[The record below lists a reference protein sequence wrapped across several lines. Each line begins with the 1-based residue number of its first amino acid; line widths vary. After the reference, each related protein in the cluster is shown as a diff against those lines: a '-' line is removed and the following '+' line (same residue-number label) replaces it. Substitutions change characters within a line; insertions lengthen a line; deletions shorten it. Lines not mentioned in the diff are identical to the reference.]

1 MLHQFIERETSR
13 IKTEKLYYDR
23 IVNYIYNNSRERPGY
38 LYKIVTSS
46 RMSSLLAYIN
56 YDFPLGSRLTGG
68 NKFVKKIG
76 IDLSECVD
84 PLKKLNSARKI
95 FERKIRYWDFR
106 PMTGDSAEIVSPADS
121 RMIAGSFKDT
131 SIIFLKEK
139 FFSYEEFIGPE
150 KREWLSAFHGGDFA
164 VFRLTPDKYHYN
176 HVPVSG
182 KVVDIYEISGKYNSC
197 NPGAVISVVTP
208 FSKNKRTVTVIDT
221 DVENGSRIG
230 LVAMIEVVALMIG
243 HIRQCYSEIKYDNP
257 APLMPGMFL
266 MKGQP
271 KSLYRPGS
279 SVDILIFQKDR
290 IRFSDDIIRNLKKP
304 GAQSRFTDSKG
315 NPLVETDVKV
325 RSTIARKKNKL

>member
-1 MLHQFIERETSR
+1 MLHQFIERETSQ

-38 LYKIVTSS
+38 LYNIVTSS
-46 RMSSLLAYIN
+46 RMSSILAYIN
-56 YDFPLGSRLTGG
+56 YDFPLGSRITGG
-68 NKFVKKIG
+68 KKFLKKIG
-76 IDLSECVD
+76 IDLSECLE
-84 PLKKLNSARKI
+84 PLNRLNSARKL

-106 PMTGDSAEIVSPADS
+106 PMSDNPGVIVSPADS

-139 FFSYEEFIGPE
+139 FFSYEEFIGAE
-150 KREWLSAFHGGDFA
+150 KREWLSAFSGGDYA

-176 HVPVSG
+176 HMPVSG

-208 FSKNKRTVTVIDT
+208 FSKNKRAVTVIDT
-221 DVENGSRIG
+221 NVKNGSNVG

-243 HIRQCYSEIKYDNP
+243 NIRQCYSETEYNNP
-257 APLMPGMFL
+257 EQLKKGMFL
-266 MKGQP
+266 LKGQP
-271 KSLYRPGS
+271 KSLYKPGS

-290 IRFSDDIIRNLKKP
+290 IRFSADIIRNLKNTE
-304 GAQSRFTDSKG
+304 ARSRFTDLKG
-315 NPLVETDVKV
+315 NQLIETDVKV
-325 RSTIARKKNKL
+325 RSTIGRKK